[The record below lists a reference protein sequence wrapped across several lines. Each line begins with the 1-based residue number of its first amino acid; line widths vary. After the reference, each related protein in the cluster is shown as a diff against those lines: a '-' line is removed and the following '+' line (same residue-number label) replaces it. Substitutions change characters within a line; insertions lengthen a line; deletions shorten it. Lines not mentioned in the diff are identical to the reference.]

1 MNHLHPFLIIKDGL
15 GKGRGVFALNGI
27 EADTLIEV
35 SPVIVLDEKDTA
47 FIHQTHL
54 HDYYFTWGEEQK
66 YSAIALGYISLYNHS
81 AEPNCQH
88 HCDFENN
95 TISIYTRQIIQAGEE
110 LCIDYG
116 MGEKKDLWFKPI

>member
-54 HDYYFTWGEEQK
+54 HDYYFTWGDDQK
-66 YSAIALGYISLYNHS
+66 HSAIALGYISLYNHS
-81 AEPNCQH
+81 AEPNCAH
-88 HCDFENN
+88 HCDFVNN